1 MNEAYKNGLEA
12 INQRIRGG
20 FDEALALIINLVKD
34 NGGLLKTP
42 QCEDKPF
49 LYAYYEDFD
58 GHTSLESIHGLR
70 WDEELGLCICTDS
83 MLENYQY
90 DTRYYFDYFYNF
102 EGEDLE
108 ELNKV
113 LADPAY
119 FVEIDKYNL
128 ELEDTLLSLIG
139 GLPAYL

>member
-12 INQRIRGG
+12 INQRIDTG
-20 FDEALALIINLVKD
+20 FKEALALIINLVKD

-42 QCEDKPF
+42 QCEEKPA

-58 GHTSLESIHGLR
+58 GRTSRESIQGLR

-83 MLENYQY
+83 MLENYQF
-90 DTRYYFDYFYNF
+90 DTHYYFDYYYNF

-119 FVEIDKYNL
+119 FVEFEKYDL
-128 ELEDTLLSLIG
+128 IVPDTLLSLIG
-139 GLPAYL
+139 GLPSYL